1 MKKGFTLIELLAVLV
16 ILGVILSMV
25 MINASHF
32 SSERKQKDYD
42 NIKNIIEENTRV
54 LLDTDSSISPNTNK
68 TIRSTVDF
76 KLKTNSECKI
86 SYNLLVDR
94 NLMDEKT
101 VNPIN
106 NKIINQ
112 YSYMKISLN
121 PDYTYKSE
129 FVYSEEN
136 SNDVVNCCEY
146 FDCCEIY
153 GTC

>member
-1 MKKGFTLIELLAVLV
+1 
-16 ILGVILSMV
+16 
-25 MINASHF
+25 
-32 SSERKQKDYD
+32 
-42 NIKNIIEENTRV
+42 
-54 LLDTDSSISPNTNK
+54 
-68 TIRSTVDF
+68 
-76 KLKTNSECKI
+76 
-86 SYNLLVDR
+86 
-94 NLMDEKT
+94 MDEKT